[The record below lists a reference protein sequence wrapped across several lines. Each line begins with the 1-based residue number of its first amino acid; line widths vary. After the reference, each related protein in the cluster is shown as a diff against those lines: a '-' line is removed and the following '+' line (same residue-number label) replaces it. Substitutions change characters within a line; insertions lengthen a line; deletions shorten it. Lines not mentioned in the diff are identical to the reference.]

1 MMNNNNFLFSA
12 KSGVLQQPFTAPF
25 MDVLASEGFLV
36 FQCEIAF
43 IIPYCFCKQRR
54 RWQQISCKWRSGD
67 IYSLHSR
74 ARKTSLETRVEVMLP
89 SPGRGSRQAIE
100 HSTTCETDRPIQ
112 LASYSYSSYERS
124 SWMNK
129 YFYI

>member
-1 MMNNNNFLFSA
+1 MLNLVFCSNPSQHHSWMSLPQNLIKDFLFSSVRSHSSSHIVFA
-12 KSGVLQQPFTAPF
+12 NKG
-25 MDVLASEGFLV
+25 EGGSRYP
-36 FQCEIAF
+36 A
-43 IIPYCFCKQRR
+43 
-54 RWQQISCKWRSGD
+54 SGD

-74 ARKTSLETRVEVMLP
+74 ARKTSLETRVEVVLP

-100 HSTTCETDRPIQ
+100 HNTTRETDRPIQ